1 MISTNTMSIL
11 STVTSITII
20 AETLLKGSYC
30 QYHIKSVLVLGSHC
44 WQSSADRTYN
54 IYLAVRTIFLVAHFI
69 SLFPTGVV
77 NGAPRLA
84 GIVKNFSSL
93 TPNLTTVFVCNI
105 LMRTLHRIFYSAVA
119 KLADFSG
126 SLDCFAVM
134 VPIM

>member
-1 MISTNTMSIL
+1 M
-11 STVTSITII
+11 
-20 AETLLKGSYC
+20 E
-30 QYHIKSVLVLGSHC
+30 
-44 WQSSADRTYN
+44 
-54 IYLAVRTIFLVAHFI
+54 LAVRTIFLVAHFI

-77 NGAPRLA
+77 NGAPQPP

-93 TPNLTTVFVCNI
+93 TPNHTVLCFLCNI